1 MFDDHWKQVLQR
13 TESEL
18 IALMETNAVSVRTM
32 DTPIPNTQFALKR
45 CCNKEKQEQLIM
57 HSIQVT
63 RSTTANSSAP
73 TATRA
78 DDNAPPLVLIHGY
91 TAASMVFA
99 RNLVGLAQ
107 TFGTVYAVD
116 LLGWGLSSRPRVSFE
131 TTHDTEAF
139 FIDSLF
145 EWQQAQQIERM
156 ILAGHSLGGY
166 LCVAYA
172 EQHPACVDQLLLLV
186 PGGVQEQSRTTTTAA
201 STKKVVSSL
210 TIGSLWNFGVQLESC
225 IRIIPSSGGKSII
238 NHFFGDYMSKDE
250 RRMMR
255 EYLHANLMLPTPP
268 VNKIFRMD
276 STAYEP
282 LCHRIPKLRN
292 ISSVSFLYAERDKWM
307 KVDYGLD
314 VQRETT
320 DFKVNVYMI
329 RDAGHALNWKHPEH
343 FNAAVAIAAGKEISD
358 TSLMPIVYGE

>member
-1 MFDDHWKQVLQR
+1 MFDEHWKQVLQR

-18 IALMETNAVSVRTM
+18 IALMQTNEVSIRTM
-32 DTPIPNTQFALKR
+32 DTPIPNTQYVLKR
-45 CCNKEKQEQLIM
+45 CCNKEKQEQLVM
-57 HSIQVT
+57 HSIQVK
-63 RSTTANSSAP
+63 SITTGIAP
-73 TATRA
+73 TATTA
-78 DDNAPPLVLIHGY
+78 NDSSPPLVLIHGY

-99 RNLVGLAQ
+99 RNLAGLAE

-131 TTHDTEAF
+131 TTQETEAF

-145 EWQQAQQIERM
+145 EWQQAQQIERI

-186 PGGVQEQSRTTTTAA
+186 PGGVQEQTAT
-201 STKKVVSSL
+201 STTKKVVSSL
-210 TIGSLWNFGVQLESC
+210 TIGSLWNYGVQLESF
-225 IRIIPSSGGKSII
+225 IRILPSTSGKAII
-238 NHFFGDYMSKDE
+238 NRFFGDYMSTYE
-250 RRMMR
+250 RRRMK

-276 STAYEP
+276 STAYQP
-282 LCHRIPKLRN
+282 LCYRIPKLRN
-292 ISSVSFLYAERDKWM
+292 ISSVSFIYAERDNWM
-307 KVDYGLD
+307 KVDYGLE
-314 VQRETT
+314 VQRLTT

-358 TSLMPIVYGE
+358 PSLMPIVY